1 MAKITFIY
9 LPHEICAAARAAAA
23 AEAAA
28 KATAPTNIPKQA
40 EKTVVKP
47 NNHLPSRQWANQNQ
61 TKKLSDN
68 WAQKVL

>member
-1 MAKITFIY
+1 MTKITFIY
-9 LPHEICAAARAAAA
+9 LPHEICAATKAAA

-28 KATAPTNIPKQA
+28 TNISKQE
-40 EKTVVKP
+40 EKAIVKP

-68 WAQKVL
+68 WVQKVL

>member
-1 MAKITFIY
+1 MTKITFID
-9 LPHEICAAARAAAA
+9 LPHEICAAA

-28 KATAPTNIPKQA
+28 KTAAATKISKQE
-40 EKTVVKP
+40 EKAIVKP
-47 NNHLPSRQWANQNQ
+47 NNHLPSRLWANQNQ